1 MRNVAVILAGGVGT
15 RMGGTM
21 PKQFFKVSGKT
32 VLEHTISVF
41 DNHPLIDEIAI
52 VVHPNYLEKVEEL
65 CCINNFKKVG
75 RILQGGSE
83 RYYSSLSAINAY
95 ASTENDIN
103 LIFHDSVRPLVTKR
117 IISDCITMLGKYGAV
132 DVAIPATDTII
143 KMNLNTHE
151 IEDIP
156 NRQFLYNGQTPQA
169 FKLSVIREAYK
180 RALVDPNFKTT
191 DDCGVVLKY
200 MPDIPIGVVPGEKFN
215 MKLTHKEDLFLLDKL
230 FQLKSVSDV
239 SLYGQETALEHKV
252 IVIFGGSYGIGHSIA
267 ELCTGLKAKV
277 YSFSRSE
284 TGTDVADASLVK
296 EALEKVYL
304 IEKKIDFVINTA
316 GILLKIPLMTMKYD
330 DILNLIRVNYLG
342 AINVAKESF
351 SYLAKSHGGLLLFTS
366 SSYTRGR
373 AMYSLYS
380 SSKAAIVNLVQALSE
395 EWKSYNENKSYPLLN
410 KCIQS
415 AYEPGSIFKMVTAI
429 AGLESGNI
437 SLTEKINDTGVYK
450 KYGAEWKCWYYT
462 DYHRGHGYLNVIGAI
477 EKSCNFFFY
486 ETADRMGI
494 DTLDKYATYFGLG
507 RKTGI
512 ELPSETAGTLASKD
526 YVKSI
531 KGSWNPGDT
540 INAAIGQ
547 GYNKFTPLQMTKYI
561 SMIANGGNNV
571 NVSIVKTIQNADGT
585 EVSKDE
591 INEYVK
597 EKLGLTEEN
606 TENIT
611 LNKDYVNAV
620 REGMKS
626 VTSGESGTAY
636 VRFKDF
642 NIKVGG
648 KTGSAEAGKDAN
660 GNDIVNAWFA
670 AFAPYD
676 DPEIAVVV
684 MVENGGHG
692 NYTAE
697 AVRNIMAEYFGM
709 NTQNV
714 TEDMQAVSYTES
726 MR

>member
-1 MRNVAVILAGGVGT
+1 MAKGINKKSINFRYNTITIFTYLIGIILIVQLFNLQIVHGSKYREESNTRLTRESTLEATRGEILDRSGNVLVSSSQKFNLELYKSKIDTNALNDSIL
-15 RMGGTM
+15 
-21 PKQFFKVSGKT
+21 KIIQ
-32 VLEHTISVF
+32 VLEKYNVSYVDSFPIKIDPFEYTMTDTNLSNWKSNNGIDENVTAEEAFYKFKDKYKIQNTDISEIRKIIAIRYAIVQEGYSSTKSLTIAKDIPREAVAEFSEEGDEFPGINISVQPVRQYKQGTLASHILGYASKIGSEEYQKKKDEYNQNDIIGKNGIEAVF
-41 DNHPLIDEIAI
+41 EKYLKGKNGTKQIDMAVDGTITAEVVEKEAVAGSNVVLTIDSQLQKIAEQALKDNI
-52 VVHPNYLEKVEEL
+52 EK
-65 CCINNFKKVG
+65 IKNGGFGKSYDAK
-75 RILQGGSE
+75 GGSCVVMNVKTGE
-83 RYYSSLSAINAY
+83 VLAM
-95 ASTENDIN
+95 ASYPDYNPQSFADG
-103 LIFHDSVRPLVTKR
+103 
-117 IISDCITMLGKYGAV
+117 IS
-132 DVAIPATDTII
+132 
-143 KMNLNTHE
+143 N
-151 IEDIP
+151 
-156 NRQFLYNGQTPQA
+156 
-169 FKLSVIREAYK
+169 
-180 RALVDPNFKTT
+180 
-191 DDCGVVLKY
+191 
-200 MPDIPIGVVPGEKFN
+200 
-215 MKLTHKEDLFLLDKL
+215 
-230 FQLKSVSDV
+230 
-239 SLYGQETALEHKV
+239 
-252 IVIFGGSYGIGHSIA
+252 
-267 ELCTGLKAKV
+267 
-277 YSFSRSE
+277 
-284 TGTDVADASLVK
+284 
-296 EALEKVYL
+296 
-304 IEKKIDFVINTA
+304 
-316 GILLKIPLMTMKYD
+316 
-330 DILNLIRVNYLG
+330 
-342 AINVAKESF
+342 
-351 SYLAKSHGGLLLFTS
+351 
-366 SSYTRGR
+366 
-373 AMYSLYS
+373 
-380 SSKAAIVNLVQALSE
+380 E

-415 AYEPGSIFKMVTAI
+415 SYEPGSIFKMVTAI

-494 DTLDKYATYFGLG
+494 DTLDKNATYFGLG
-507 RKTGI
+507 KKTGI

-571 NVSIVKTIQNADGT
+571 DVSIVKTIQNADGT

-591 INEYVK
+591 INKYVK

-606 TENIT
+606 NENIT

>member
-1 MRNVAVILAGGVGT
+1 MAKVINKKSINFRYNTITIFTYLIGIILIVQLFNLQIVHGAKYREESNTRLTRESTLEATRGEIIDRSGNVLVSSSQKFNLELYKSKIDTNALNDSILKIIQVLEKYNVSYVDSFPIKIDPFEYTIADTNLSNWKSNNGIDENATAEEAFYKFKDKYKIQNTDISEIRKIIAIRYAIVQEGYSSTKSLTIAKDIPREAVAEFSEEGDEFPGINISVQPVRQYKQGTLASHILGYASKIGSEEYQ
-15 RMGGTM
+15 
-21 PKQFFKVSGKT
+21 KKKDEYNQNDIIGKT
-32 VLEHTISVF
+32 GIEAVFEKYLKGKNGTKQIDMAVDGTITAEVVEKEAVAGSNVVLTIDSQLQKIAEEALK
-41 DNHPLIDEIAI
+41 DNI
-52 VVHPNYLEKVEEL
+52 EK
-65 CCINNFKKVG
+65 IKNGGFGKSYDAK
-75 RILQGGSE
+75 GGSCVVMNVKTGE
-83 RYYSSLSAINAY
+83 VLAM
-95 ASTENDIN
+95 ASYPDYNPQSFADG
-103 LIFHDSVRPLVTKR
+103 
-117 IISDCITMLGKYGAV
+117 IS
-132 DVAIPATDTII
+132 
-143 KMNLNTHE
+143 N
-151 IEDIP
+151 
-156 NRQFLYNGQTPQA
+156 
-169 FKLSVIREAYK
+169 
-180 RALVDPNFKTT
+180 
-191 DDCGVVLKY
+191 
-200 MPDIPIGVVPGEKFN
+200 
-215 MKLTHKEDLFLLDKL
+215 
-230 FQLKSVSDV
+230 
-239 SLYGQETALEHKV
+239 
-252 IVIFGGSYGIGHSIA
+252 
-267 ELCTGLKAKV
+267 
-277 YSFSRSE
+277 
-284 TGTDVADASLVK
+284 
-296 EALEKVYL
+296 
-304 IEKKIDFVINTA
+304 
-316 GILLKIPLMTMKYD
+316 
-330 DILNLIRVNYLG
+330 
-342 AINVAKESF
+342 
-351 SYLAKSHGGLLLFTS
+351 
-366 SSYTRGR
+366 
-373 AMYSLYS
+373 
-380 SSKAAIVNLVQALSE
+380 E

>member
-1 MRNVAVILAGGVGT
+1 MAKVINKKSINFRYNTITIFTYLIGIILIVQLFNLQIVHGAKYREESNTRLTRESTLEATRGEILDRSGNVLVSSSQKFNLELYKSKIDTNALNDSILKIIQVLEKYNVSYVDSFPIKIDPFEYTIADTNLSNWKSNNGIDENATAEEVFYKFKDKYKIQNTDISEIRKIIAIRYAIVQEGYSSTKSLTIAKDIPREAVAEFSEEGDEFPGINISVQPVRQYKQGTLASHILGYASKIGSEEYQ
-15 RMGGTM
+15 
-21 PKQFFKVSGKT
+21 KKKDEYNQNDIIGKT
-32 VLEHTISVF
+32 GIEAVFEKYLKGKNGTKQIDMAVDGTITAEVVEKEAVAGSNVVLTIDSQLQKIAEEALK
-41 DNHPLIDEIAI
+41 DNI
-52 VVHPNYLEKVEEL
+52 EK
-65 CCINNFKKVG
+65 IKNGGFGKSYDAK
-75 RILQGGSE
+75 GGSCVVMNVKTGE
-83 RYYSSLSAINAY
+83 VLAM
-95 ASTENDIN
+95 ASYPDYNPQSFADG
-103 LIFHDSVRPLVTKR
+103 
-117 IISDCITMLGKYGAV
+117 IS
-132 DVAIPATDTII
+132 
-143 KMNLNTHE
+143 N
-151 IEDIP
+151 
-156 NRQFLYNGQTPQA
+156 
-169 FKLSVIREAYK
+169 
-180 RALVDPNFKTT
+180 
-191 DDCGVVLKY
+191 
-200 MPDIPIGVVPGEKFN
+200 
-215 MKLTHKEDLFLLDKL
+215 
-230 FQLKSVSDV
+230 
-239 SLYGQETALEHKV
+239 
-252 IVIFGGSYGIGHSIA
+252 
-267 ELCTGLKAKV
+267 
-277 YSFSRSE
+277 
-284 TGTDVADASLVK
+284 
-296 EALEKVYL
+296 
-304 IEKKIDFVINTA
+304 
-316 GILLKIPLMTMKYD
+316 
-330 DILNLIRVNYLG
+330 
-342 AINVAKESF
+342 
-351 SYLAKSHGGLLLFTS
+351 
-366 SSYTRGR
+366 
-373 AMYSLYS
+373 
-380 SSKAAIVNLVQALSE
+380 E

-512 ELPSETAGTLASKD
+512 ELPSETAGILASKD

>member
-1 MRNVAVILAGGVGT
+1 MAKGINKKSINFRYNTITIFTYLIGIILIVQLFNLQIVHGSKYREESNTRLTRESTLEATRGEILDRSGNVLVSSSQKFNLELYKSKIDTNALNDSILKIIQVLEKYNVSYVDSFPIKIDPFEYTIADTNLSNWKSNNGIDENATAEETFYKFKDKYKIQNTDISEIRKIIAIRYAIVQEGYSSTKSLTIAKDIPREAVAEFSEEGDEFPGINISVQPVRQYKQGTLASHILGYASKIGSEEYQ
-15 RMGGTM
+15 
-21 PKQFFKVSGKT
+21 KKKDEYNQNDIIGKT
-32 VLEHTISVF
+32 GIEAVFEKYLKGKNGTKQIDMAVDGTITAEVVEKEAVAGSNVVLTIDSQLQKIAEEALK
-41 DNHPLIDEIAI
+41 DNI
-52 VVHPNYLEKVEEL
+52 EK
-65 CCINNFKKVG
+65 IKNGGFGKSYDAK
-75 RILQGGSE
+75 GGSCVVMNVKTGE
-83 RYYSSLSAINAY
+83 VLAM
-95 ASTENDIN
+95 ASYPDYNPQSFADG
-103 LIFHDSVRPLVTKR
+103 
-117 IISDCITMLGKYGAV
+117 IS
-132 DVAIPATDTII
+132 
-143 KMNLNTHE
+143 N
-151 IEDIP
+151 
-156 NRQFLYNGQTPQA
+156 
-169 FKLSVIREAYK
+169 
-180 RALVDPNFKTT
+180 
-191 DDCGVVLKY
+191 
-200 MPDIPIGVVPGEKFN
+200 
-215 MKLTHKEDLFLLDKL
+215 
-230 FQLKSVSDV
+230 
-239 SLYGQETALEHKV
+239 
-252 IVIFGGSYGIGHSIA
+252 
-267 ELCTGLKAKV
+267 
-277 YSFSRSE
+277 
-284 TGTDVADASLVK
+284 
-296 EALEKVYL
+296 
-304 IEKKIDFVINTA
+304 
-316 GILLKIPLMTMKYD
+316 
-330 DILNLIRVNYLG
+330 
-342 AINVAKESF
+342 
-351 SYLAKSHGGLLLFTS
+351 
-366 SSYTRGR
+366 
-373 AMYSLYS
+373 
-380 SSKAAIVNLVQALSE
+380 E

-507 RKTGI
+507 KKTGI

-526 YVKSI
+526 YAKSI

>member
-1 MRNVAVILAGGVGT
+1 MAKGINKKSINFRYNIITIFTYLIGIILIVQLFNLQIVHGAKYREESNTRLTRESTLEATRGEILDRSGNVLVSSSQKFNLELYKSKIDTNALNDSILKIIQVLEKYNVSYVDSFPIKIDPFEYTIADTNLSNWKSNNGIDENATAEEAFYKFKDKYKIQNTDISEIRKIIAIRYAIVQEGYSSTKSLTIAKDIPREAVAEFSEEGDEFPGINISVQPVRQYKQGTLASHILGYASKIGSEEYQ
-15 RMGGTM
+15 
-21 PKQFFKVSGKT
+21 KKKDEYNQNDIIGKT
-32 VLEHTISVF
+32 GIEAVFEKYLKGKNGTKQIDMAVDGTITAEVVEKEAVAGSNVVLTIDSQLQKIAEEALK
-41 DNHPLIDEIAI
+41 DNI
-52 VVHPNYLEKVEEL
+52 EK
-65 CCINNFKKVG
+65 IKNGGFGKSYDAK
-75 RILQGGSE
+75 GGSCVVMNVKTGE
-83 RYYSSLSAINAY
+83 VLAM
-95 ASTENDIN
+95 ASYPDYNPQSFADG
-103 LIFHDSVRPLVTKR
+103 
-117 IISDCITMLGKYGAV
+117 IS
-132 DVAIPATDTII
+132 
-143 KMNLNTHE
+143 N
-151 IEDIP
+151 
-156 NRQFLYNGQTPQA
+156 
-169 FKLSVIREAYK
+169 
-180 RALVDPNFKTT
+180 
-191 DDCGVVLKY
+191 
-200 MPDIPIGVVPGEKFN
+200 
-215 MKLTHKEDLFLLDKL
+215 
-230 FQLKSVSDV
+230 
-239 SLYGQETALEHKV
+239 
-252 IVIFGGSYGIGHSIA
+252 
-267 ELCTGLKAKV
+267 
-277 YSFSRSE
+277 
-284 TGTDVADASLVK
+284 
-296 EALEKVYL
+296 
-304 IEKKIDFVINTA
+304 
-316 GILLKIPLMTMKYD
+316 
-330 DILNLIRVNYLG
+330 
-342 AINVAKESF
+342 
-351 SYLAKSHGGLLLFTS
+351 
-366 SSYTRGR
+366 
-373 AMYSLYS
+373 
-380 SSKAAIVNLVQALSE
+380 E

>member
-1 MRNVAVILAGGVGT
+1 MAKGINKKSINFRYNIITIFTYFIGIILIVQLFNLQIVHGAKYREESNTRLTRESTLEATRGEILDRSGNVLVSSSQKFNLELYKSKIDTNALNDSILKIIQVLEKYNVSYVDSFPIKIDPFEYTIADTNLSNWKSNNGIDENATAEEAFYKFKDKYKIQNTDISEIRKIIAIRYAIVQEGYSSTKSLTIAKDIPREAVAEFSEEGDEFPGINISVQPVRQYKQGTLASHILGYASKIGSEEYQ
-15 RMGGTM
+15 
-21 PKQFFKVSGKT
+21 KKKDEYNQNDIIGKT
-32 VLEHTISVF
+32 GIEAVF
-41 DNHPLIDEIAI
+41 EKYLKGKNGTKQID
-52 VVHPNYLEKVEEL
+52 
-65 CCINNFKKVG
+65 
-75 RILQGGSE
+75 
-83 RYYSSLSAINAY
+83 
-95 ASTENDIN
+95 
-103 LIFHDSVRPLVTKR
+103 
-117 IISDCITMLGKYGAV
+117 MAV
-132 DVAIPATDTII
+132 DGTI
-143 KMNLNTHE
+143 TAE
-151 IEDIP
+151 
-156 NRQFLYNGQTPQA
+156 
-169 FKLSVIREAYK
+169 
-180 RALVDPNFKTT
+180 
-191 DDCGVVLKY
+191 VV
-200 MPDIPIGVVPGEKFN
+200 E
-215 MKLTHKEDLFLLDKL
+215 
-230 FQLKSVSDV
+230 
-239 SLYGQETALEHKV
+239 
-252 IVIFGGSYGIGHSIA
+252 
-267 ELCTGLKAKV
+267 
-277 YSFSRSE
+277 
-284 TGTDVADASLVK
+284 K
-296 EALEKVYL
+296 EALAGSNVVLTIDSQLQKIAEEALKDN
-304 IEKKIDFVINTA
+304 IEKIKNGGFGKSYDAKGGSCVVMNVKTGEVLAMASYPDYNPQSFA
-316 GILLKIPLMTMKYD
+316 DGIS
-330 DILNLIRVNYLG
+330 N
-342 AINVAKESF
+342 
-351 SYLAKSHGGLLLFTS
+351 
-366 SSYTRGR
+366 
-373 AMYSLYS
+373 
-380 SSKAAIVNLVQALSE
+380 E

-611 LNKDYVNAV
+611 LNKDYVNVV

>member
-1 MRNVAVILAGGVGT
+1 MAKGINKKSINFRYNTITIFTYLIGIILIVQLFNLQIVHGSKYREESNTRLTRESTLEATRGEILDRSGNVLVSSSQKFNLELYKSKIDTNALNDSILKIIQVLEKYNVSYVDSFPIKIDPFEYTITDTNLSNWKSNNGIDENATAEEAFYKFKDKYKIQNTDISEIRKIIAIRYAIVQEGYSSTKSLTIAKDIPREAVAEFSEEGDEFPGINISVQPVRQYKQGTLASHILGYASKIGSEEYQ
-15 RMGGTM
+15 
-21 PKQFFKVSGKT
+21 KKKDEYNQNDIIGKT
-32 VLEHTISVF
+32 GIEAVFEKYLKGKNGTKQIDMAVDGTITAEVVEKEAVAGSNVVLTIDSQLQKIAEQALK
-41 DNHPLIDEIAI
+41 DNI
-52 VVHPNYLEKVEEL
+52 EK
-65 CCINNFKKVG
+65 IKNGGFGKSYDAK
-75 RILQGGSE
+75 GGSAVVMNVKTGE
-83 RYYSSLSAINAY
+83 VLAM
-95 ASTENDIN
+95 ASYPDYNPQSFADG
-103 LIFHDSVRPLVTKR
+103 
-117 IISDCITMLGKYGAV
+117 IS
-132 DVAIPATDTII
+132 
-143 KMNLNTHE
+143 
-151 IEDIP
+151 
-156 NRQFLYNGQTPQA
+156 
-169 FKLSVIREAYK
+169 
-180 RALVDPNFKTT
+180 
-191 DDCGVVLKY
+191 
-200 MPDIPIGVVPGEKFN
+200 
-215 MKLTHKEDLFLLDKL
+215 
-230 FQLKSVSDV
+230 
-239 SLYGQETALEHKV
+239 
-252 IVIFGGSYGIGHSIA
+252 
-267 ELCTGLKAKV
+267 
-277 YSFSRSE
+277 
-284 TGTDVADASLVK
+284 
-296 EALEKVYL
+296 
-304 IEKKIDFVINTA
+304 
-316 GILLKIPLMTMKYD
+316 
-330 DILNLIRVNYLG
+330 
-342 AINVAKESF
+342 
-351 SYLAKSHGGLLLFTS
+351 
-366 SSYTRGR
+366 
-373 AMYSLYS
+373 
-380 SSKAAIVNLVQALSE
+380 SE

-415 AYEPGSIFKMVTAI
+415 SYEPGSIFKMVTAI

-507 RKTGI
+507 KKTGI

-571 NVSIVKTIQNADGT
+571 DVSIVKTIQNADGT

-606 TENIT
+606 NENIT

>member
-1 MRNVAVILAGGVGT
+1 MAKGINKKSINFRYNTITIFTYLIGIILIVQLFNLQIVHGSKYREESNTRLTRESTLEATRGEILDRSGNVLVSSSQKFNLELYKSKIDTNALNDSILKIIQVLEKYNVSYVDSFPIKIDPFEYTIVDTNLSNWKSNNGIDENATAEETFYKFKDKYKIQNTDISEIRKIIAIRYAIVQEGYSSTKSLTIAKDIPREAVAEFSEEGDEFPGINISVQPVRQYKQGTLASHILGYASKIGSEEYQ
-15 RMGGTM
+15 
-21 PKQFFKVSGKT
+21 KKKDEYNQNDIIGKT
-32 VLEHTISVF
+32 GIEAVFEKYLKGKNGTKQIDMAVDGTITAEVVEKEAVAGSNVVLTIDSQLQKIAEEALK
-41 DNHPLIDEIAI
+41 DNI
-52 VVHPNYLEKVEEL
+52 EK
-65 CCINNFKKVG
+65 IKNGGFGKSYDAK
-75 RILQGGSE
+75 GGSCVVMNVKTGE
-83 RYYSSLSAINAY
+83 VLAM
-95 ASTENDIN
+95 ASYPDYNPQSFADG
-103 LIFHDSVRPLVTKR
+103 
-117 IISDCITMLGKYGAV
+117 IS
-132 DVAIPATDTII
+132 
-143 KMNLNTHE
+143 N
-151 IEDIP
+151 
-156 NRQFLYNGQTPQA
+156 
-169 FKLSVIREAYK
+169 
-180 RALVDPNFKTT
+180 
-191 DDCGVVLKY
+191 
-200 MPDIPIGVVPGEKFN
+200 
-215 MKLTHKEDLFLLDKL
+215 
-230 FQLKSVSDV
+230 
-239 SLYGQETALEHKV
+239 
-252 IVIFGGSYGIGHSIA
+252 
-267 ELCTGLKAKV
+267 
-277 YSFSRSE
+277 
-284 TGTDVADASLVK
+284 
-296 EALEKVYL
+296 
-304 IEKKIDFVINTA
+304 
-316 GILLKIPLMTMKYD
+316 
-330 DILNLIRVNYLG
+330 
-342 AINVAKESF
+342 
-351 SYLAKSHGGLLLFTS
+351 
-366 SSYTRGR
+366 
-373 AMYSLYS
+373 
-380 SSKAAIVNLVQALSE
+380 E

-507 RKTGI
+507 KKTGI

-561 SMIANGGNNV
+561 SMIANGGNDV
-571 NVSIVKTIQNADGT
+571 DVSIVKTIQNADGT
-585 EVSKDE
+585 EVLKDE

-606 TENIT
+606 NENIT